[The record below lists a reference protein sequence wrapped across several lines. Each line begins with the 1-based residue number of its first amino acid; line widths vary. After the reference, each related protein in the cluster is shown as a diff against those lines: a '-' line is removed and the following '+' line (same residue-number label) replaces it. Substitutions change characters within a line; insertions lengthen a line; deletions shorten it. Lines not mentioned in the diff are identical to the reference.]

1 MALYDPTVADEKRDE
16 RLTELTRE
24 AADSMTQALAAGL
37 PKTVQLIDEALG
49 EYLQDDQARAELLRK
64 TAAGGSPLTK
74 ILSDLIWIEAGVRA
88 EQQLQRMEKEGA
100 EAALEA
106 RAEQV
111 AEAWLCP
118 LH

>member
-1 MALYDPTVADEKRDE
+1 MALYDPTEADEKRDE

-37 PKTVQLIDEALG
+37 PKTMQLIDEALG
-49 EYLQDDQARAELLRK
+49 EFMQDDQARFELLKK

-74 ILSDLIWIEAGVRA
+74 ILSDLIWTEACVFA
-88 EQQLQRMEKEGA
+88 ERELQRLEKEGA